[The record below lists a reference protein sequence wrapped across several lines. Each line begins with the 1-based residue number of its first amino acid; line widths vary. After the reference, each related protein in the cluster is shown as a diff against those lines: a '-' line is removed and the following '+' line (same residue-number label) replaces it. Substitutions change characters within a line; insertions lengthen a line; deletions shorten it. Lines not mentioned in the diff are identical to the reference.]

1 MQKKNIFLKI
11 KDFQYI
17 VQKNNENKKLVK
29 LFLLFLQVALVK
41 DFGNYLEK
49 VFLNDF
55 LILDDEYI
63 MLQRA

>member
-11 KDFQYI
+11 KGFQYI

-29 LFLLFLQVALVK
+29 LFILFWQVALVK

-49 VFLNDF
+49 VFLNQF
-55 LILDDEYI
+55 FILDDEYI
-63 MLQRA
+63 LLQRT